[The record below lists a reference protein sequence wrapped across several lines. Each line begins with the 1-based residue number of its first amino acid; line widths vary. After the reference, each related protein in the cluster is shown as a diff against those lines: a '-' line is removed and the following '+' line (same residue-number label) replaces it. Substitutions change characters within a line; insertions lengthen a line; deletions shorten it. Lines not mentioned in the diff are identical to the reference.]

1 MSEAAHET
9 APAQQPELKLE
20 FHGSARDYFRIW
32 SVNLCLTLLTAGIFS
47 AWAKVRKKRY
57 FYSHTLLDGT
67 PFQYLAQPL
76 PILRGRL
83 IAAALFIVYYAATHF
98 FTDIL
103 PFVLVA
109 GLVLAP
115 WVLVRS
121 AAFNARYSAFRN
133 MTFRFD
139 GDYLAAMRTIYWLG
153 LIPVIVVGA
162 IFSWWGNPALGGA
175 AFAVCGLLF
184 PWWMRRL
191 RHFIVTRTTFG
202 GQSAQFGATGRQ
214 FFRVYL
220 VSGLILFAAGL
231 SAGAL
236 IFALKNGGKHA
247 LLVAP
252 VPVYVGYVFAFAYV
266 RANTANLVWNHSEL
280 GPLRFQ
286 STLRARGLARLYLTN
301 ALGIIASAG
310 LLTPWAVI
318 RTLRYRVDNVHVI
331 LQGTLDRFQGAQQ
344 DTVSAA
350 GAEMSE
356 FFDLDLSL

>member
-1 MSEAAHET
+1 MSEAAHQT

-57 FYSHTLLDGT
+57 LYSHTLLDGT
-67 PFQYLAQPL
+67 PFQYLAQPI
-76 PILRGRL
+76 PILKGRL
-83 IAAALFIVYYAATHF
+83 LAAALFIVYYAATHF
-98 FTDIL
+98 FADIL

-139 GDYLAAMRTIYWLG
+139 GSYLAAMRTIYWLG
-153 LIPVIVVGA
+153 LIPAVVVGT
-162 IFSWWGNPALGGA
+162 IFGWWGKPALAGA
-175 AFAVCGLLF
+175 AFGVCGLLF

-202 GQSAQFGATGRQ
+202 GQSAEFGATGRQ

-220 VSGLILFAAGL
+220 VSGLILFTAGVSAGL
-231 SAGAL
+231 L
-236 IFALKNGGKHA
+236 VFALKNGGKHA
-247 LLVAP
+247 LFIAP

-286 STLRARGLARLYLTN
+286 STLRARGLAKLYLTN

-318 RTLRYRVDNVHVI
+318 RTMKYRVENVHVI
-331 LQGTLDRFQGAQQ
+331 PHGALDRFQGAQQ
-344 DTVSAA
+344 DTVGAA
-350 GAEMSE
+350 GAEMGE
-356 FFDLDLSL
+356 FLDLDLSV